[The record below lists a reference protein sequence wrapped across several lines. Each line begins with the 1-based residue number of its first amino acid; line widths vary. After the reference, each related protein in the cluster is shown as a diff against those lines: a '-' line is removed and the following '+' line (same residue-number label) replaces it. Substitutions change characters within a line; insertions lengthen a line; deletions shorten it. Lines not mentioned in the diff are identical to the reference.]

1 VLYSAGNAAA
11 LRQGGGMWRTLNAV
25 IAALVL
31 WPTFAL
37 STETPASRQY
47 WPRPVYRFDPNLAV
61 EYGNLID
68 LVYEMNDA
76 AVYPHE
82 YTPPYNGLPPPDTG
96 LPSSYN
102 FVAWIRMNDFTPRGK
117 IRPKF
122 YGIIVQRKSDPS
134 TFILVLR
141 GTQFDSATEWFD
153 DFTSIVPVT
162 RLNLPGKVGDGFA
175 RIFES
180 MEVIGLDGH
189 PTNEFG
195 HGFVHE
201 VFAAISRKLM
211 RRGARM
217 TAKEQATTLN
227 RINIEVTG
235 HSLGSA
241 LATLYVAANATDV
254 QLHIS
259 RVYTFASPYVG
270 NFRFVKAYND
280 LGIETWR
287 IANFWDWVPH
297 LPPDPSFWHVNEPE
311 LISSWFEVHAD
322 PGCWHSMQTYLH
334 ILDPMIAIE
343 DKCKPLVEPEQPYI
357 AGH

>member
-1 VLYSAGNAAA
+1 
-11 LRQGGGMWRTLNAV
+11 MWRRLNAV
-25 IAALVL
+25 IAALVF
-31 WPTFAL
+31 WPAL
-37 STETPASRQY
+37 ASSTEVPTIRRF
-47 WPRPVYRFDPNLAV
+47 WPPHVYRFHPDLAV
-61 EYGNLID
+61 EYGNLIN
-68 LVYEMNDA
+68 LAYEMNQFA
-76 AVYPHE
+76 APPHE
-82 YTPPYNGLPPPDTG
+82 YTPPYNGLPPPNTG
-96 LPSSYN
+96 LPSAYN
-102 FVAWIRMNDFTPRGK
+102 FVAWIRMDDFTPRGK

-141 GTQFDSATEWFD
+141 GTQYNSAIEWFD
-153 DFTSIVPVT
+153 DFTSIIPVT

-180 MEVIGLDGH
+180 MQVIGLDGK
-189 PTNEFG
+189 PTDEFG

-201 VFAAISRKLM
+201 VFAATSRRLTH
-211 RRGARM
+211 RGAR
-217 TAKEQATTLN
+217 TSAKEQATALS

-241 LATLYVAANATDV
+241 LATLYVAANARDV
-254 QLHIS
+254 GLHIS

-270 NFRFVKAYND
+270 NFRFVQAYNA

-297 LPPDPSFWHVNEPE
+297 LPPDPSFWHVNSPE

-322 PGCWHSMQTYLH
+322 PVCWHSMQTYLH
-334 ILDPMIAIE
+334 ILDPTIAI
-343 DKCKPLVEPEQPYI
+343 DDTCAPLVQPEQAYI